1 MEKGRI
7 ARVRDKLYDIG
18 TSNKS
23 FLKVAKDL
31 QTVGIKNALFML
43 EIKDPAIISIN
54 PHASDKDGHTT
65 LSRDQ
70 IGRVMT
76 ECARN
81 PWYFLREVVRIPDQG
96 GTSVVYRANRGNIAQ
111 AFCIWKGYDS
121 WLCLPRQQGK
131 TISAI
136 AFLAWAYIFGTTN
149 STFIFLNKDADNS
162 KLNLQRLKDIV
173 DLLPEY
179 MRCEMVMSEDGVVT
193 KAKKNATTLKNP
205 VNANTIVTKP
215 KATSYE
221 SALSIAR
228 GMTAPILH
236 SDEPEFTAYI
246 KTIISNSVSTYET
259 AATNAKRNHAM
270 YGRIFTCTPNP
281 SRNLGVKDGNIF
293 KKNSVNCWDISRRQ
307 SAAA

>member
-1 MEKGRI
+1 MMNKSRI
-7 ARVRDKLYDIG
+7 AKVKGKLYDIH
-18 TSNKS
+18 TNNKS

-31 QTVGIKNALFML
+31 QTVGINNALFML
-43 EIKDPAIISIN
+43 EIKDPSVLSID
-54 PHASDKDGHTT
+54 PYQCDKDGHTT

-70 IGRVMT
+70 ISRVMT

-81 PWYFLREVVRIPDQG
+81 PWYFLREIVRIPDQG
-96 GTSVVYRANRGNIAQ
+96 GTTVPYRANRGNIAQ

-149 STFIFLNKDADNS
+149 STFIFLNKDGDNS
-162 KLNLQRLKDIV
+162 KLNLQRLRDIV

-179 MRCEMVMSEDGVVT
+179 MRCDSIMSDEGVVT

-205 VNANTIVTKP
+205 VNSNTVVTKA
-215 KATSYE
+215 KATSYD

-228 GMTAPILH
+228 GMTAPIMF
-236 SDEPEFTAYI
+236 SDS
-246 KTIISNSVSTYET
+246 KTI
-259 AATNAKRNHAM
+259 
-270 YGRIFTCTPNP
+270 
-281 SRNLGVKDGNIF
+281 
-293 KKNSVNCWDISRRQ
+293 
-307 SAAA
+307 

>member
-1 MEKGRI
+1 MNKGRI
-7 ARVRDKLYDIG
+7 ARVRDKLYDLG
-18 TSNKS
+18 TANKS

-43 EIKDPAIISIN
+43 EIKDPAIVSIN

-70 IGRVMT
+70 ISRVMT

-96 GTSVVYRANRGNIAQ
+96 GTSVPYRANRGNIAQ

-149 STFIFLNKDADNS
+149 STFIFLNKDSDNS
-162 KLNLQRLKDIV
+162 KLNLQRLKDII

-179 MRCEMVMSEDGVVT
+179 MRCETIMSEDGAVT

-205 VNANTIVTKP
+205 VNTNTIVTKP

-236 SDEPEFTAYI
+236 SDTQ
-246 KTIISNSVSTYET
+246 
-259 AATNAKRNHAM
+259 
-270 YGRIFTCTPNP
+270 
-281 SRNLGVKDGNIF
+281 NI
-293 KKNSVNCWDISRRQ
+293 
-307 SAAA
+307 